1 MKSLLLA
8 PELFASEG
16 GITRML
22 RLYLKALC
30 ELPGEGQCVKFI
42 TLNDRTVDSAELRRY
57 SSGKLTKWKACG
69 RNKVAFS
76 WAALRWGLRSDR
88 IICGHIAQ
96 LPLAWAVSIL
106 RPKVRYFLVA
116 HGIEVWRPFTLLE
129 LRAVH
134 NARCVWCVSDYTR
147 TQVLKYGRIA
157 ADRGAVLPNAL
168 DPYLDPPLLEPAPAG
183 PPVILSI
190 SRLTIGD
197 SYKGIDH
204 LIAAMPAVRAQ
215 LPGARLRIVGRG
227 DAVPSLQ
234 ALVRRLNIADAVE
247 FPGFRSDA
255 ELRGEFAACTL
266 FALPSRKEGFG
277 LVYLEAMAHTRP
289 CIGARSGGTPEV
301 ISSDTGKLVEYGDVP
316 GIASAIV
323 DSLRRKWRQEDLIK
337 RAQMFSYLRFKERLA
352 SLITV

>member
-16 GITRML
+16 GISRML

-30 ELPGEGQCVKFI
+30 DLPGEGQSVSFI
-42 TLNDRTVDSAELRRY
+42 TLNDCTVDSAELRRY
-57 SSGKLTKWKACG
+57 SSGKLAKWKACG
-69 RNKVAFS
+69 RSKVAFS

-116 HGIEVWRPFTLLE
+116 HGIEVWRPYSLLE
-129 LRAVH
+129 LRAVQ

-147 TQVLKYGRIA
+147 TQVLKYGRITV
-157 ADRGAVLPNAL
+157 DRASVLPNAL
-168 DPYLDPPLLEPAPAG
+168 DPYLDPPLIEPAPAG

-215 LPGARLRIVGRG
+215 FPGARLRIVGRG
-227 DAVPSLQ
+227 DAVPRLQ
-234 ALVRRLNIADAVE
+234 ALVRRLNISDAVE
-247 FPGFRSDA
+247 FLGFRSDA

-277 LVYLEAMAHTRP
+277 LVYLEAMAHARP
-289 CIGARSGGTPEV
+289 CIGARSGGAPEV
-301 ISSDTGKLVEYGDVP
+301 ISSKTGQLVEYGDVP
-316 GIASAIV
+316 GIAAAIV
-323 DSLRRKWRQEDLIK
+323 DSLRRKWQQEDLIE
-337 RAQMFSYLRFKERLA
+337 RAQMFSYLKFKERLA